1 MSYILVYKQL
11 YIIKGFH
18 NMRFIITTIVSLLLM
33 QPVGAKSFTTMEVQL
48 KAQIQQRAQ
57 ALVKAEARMQSQK
70 TKAYNYKTQKDSK

>member
-1 MSYILVYKQL
+1 
-11 YIIKGFH
+11 
-18 NMRFIITTIVSLLLM
+18 M
-33 QPVGAKSFTTMEVQL
+33 QPVGAKSFTTMEEQL